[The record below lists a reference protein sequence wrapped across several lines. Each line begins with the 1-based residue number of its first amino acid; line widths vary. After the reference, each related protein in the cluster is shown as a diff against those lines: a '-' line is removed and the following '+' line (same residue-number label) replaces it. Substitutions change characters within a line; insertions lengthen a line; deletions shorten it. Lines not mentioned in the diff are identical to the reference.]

1 MKKLELTKEPVAKAE
16 MLIRRPVGE
25 VFEAFIDPEV
35 TTNFWFTKGSGRL
48 EAGKKVTWKWEMYN
62 VSTEVDVKEIEVN
75 KWILVEWVGYG
86 GPTRVEWIFTPLS
99 KDTTFV
105 KVTESG
111 FHGDGDTLVASALNS
126 TGGFTWTLA
135 GLKAWLEHGIRLNLV
150 ADHNPKGKP
159 D

>member
-1 MKKLELTKEPVAKAE
+1 MKKFQITKEPIAKAE
-16 MLIRRPVGE
+16 MLIRRPVAE
-25 VFEAFIDPEV
+25 VFTAFIDPEV
-35 TTNFWFTKGSGRL
+35 TRNFWFTKGSGKL
-48 EAGKKVTWKWEMYN
+48 VAGKSVTWTWEMYN
-62 VSTEVDVKEIEVN
+62 VSNKVDVKEIEEN
-75 KWILVEWVGYG
+75 RRILIEWGGYG
-86 GPTRVEWIFTPLS
+86 GQTQVEWIFTPLS

-111 FHGDGDTLVASALNS
+111 FQGDGDTLVASALDS

-159 D
+159 E